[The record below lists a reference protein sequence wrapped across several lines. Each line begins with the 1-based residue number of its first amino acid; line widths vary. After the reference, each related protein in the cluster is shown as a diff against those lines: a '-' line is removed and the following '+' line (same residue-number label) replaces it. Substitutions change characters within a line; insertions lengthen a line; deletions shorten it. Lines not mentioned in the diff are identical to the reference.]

1 MCLVVRVTFAR
12 GTSSRIILNKLALDS
27 TKDDKVSSPVWKQ
40 LAEIINKRWASKLS
54 DNDAFQVTTRDV
66 AQAPGYM
73 VSSFPGVMF
82 GPLYFRQ
89 LERDQTEAL
98 KCNKGVFYA
107 FTISEWW
114 FMHVDSSYNAIS
126 HGEPTKVSFF
136 SELLVPIWFNQT
148 MQSCYLPWPS
158 HAIPSLPVEKITMQV
173 NIASSST

>member
-1 MCLVVRVTFAR
+1 MRLVVRVTFAR
-12 GTSSRIILNKLALDS
+12 GTSSRIILNKLALDF

-54 DNDAFQVTTRDV
+54 DNDASQVTRRDV

-114 FMHVDSSYNAIS
+114 VMHVDSSYNAIS
-126 HGEPTKVSFF
+126 HGEPTMYFQSDVITKYWEFKIAFLFLLFF
-136 SELLVPIWFNQT
+136 L
-148 MQSCYLPWPS
+148 
-158 HAIPSLPVEKITMQV
+158 
-173 NIASSST
+173 